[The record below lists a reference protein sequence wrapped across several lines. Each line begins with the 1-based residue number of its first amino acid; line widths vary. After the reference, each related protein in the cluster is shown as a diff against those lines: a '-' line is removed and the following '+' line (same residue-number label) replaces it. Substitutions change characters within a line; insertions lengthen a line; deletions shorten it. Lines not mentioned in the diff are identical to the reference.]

1 MVQVHFMIVPYRF
14 LSIYHFFYPF
24 ICSYLFFIPNHTLFY
39 ILHLFIPVTARLVM
53 SFFSAKLDC
62 PIVILSSAALLFL

>member
-1 MVQVHFMIVPYRF
+1 MPYHFMETCISLPFYTSVFTLYYDNPSLLYLLF
-14 LSIYHFFYPF
+14 LLRPA
-24 ICSYLFFIPNHTLFY
+24 
-39 ILHLFIPVTARLVM
+39 TARWVM